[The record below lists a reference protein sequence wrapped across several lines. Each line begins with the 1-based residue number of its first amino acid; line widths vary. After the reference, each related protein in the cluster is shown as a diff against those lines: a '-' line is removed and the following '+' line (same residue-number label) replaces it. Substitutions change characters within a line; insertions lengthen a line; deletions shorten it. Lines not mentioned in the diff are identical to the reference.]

1 MINNTQLQNQKSKKS
16 NYYNIFDNYIIELPK
31 LYIESEQKRDP
42 KYKTELCKTFSETGK
57 CPYGFKCRFAH
68 GKEELVS
75 KILNSN
81 YKKKDCKTFSEFG
94 FCPYG
99 SRCSFRHDERKIE
112 DIHLPFYFINI
123 FINDYKPLE
132 HRLSCF
138 ENLTCDV
145 KIKENSN
152 CDINSSSTST
162 VSNEEE
168 NLDYHQNKIIEIN
181 LEELKAIF

>member
-152 CDINSSSTST
+152 SDINSSSTST

-168 NLDYHQNKIIEIN
+168 NLDYHQNKIIDIN
-181 LEELKAIF
+181 LEELKTIF

>member
-1 MINNTQLQNQKSKKS
+1 MQICISKRR
-16 NYYNIFDNYIIELPK
+16 I
-31 LYIESEQKRDP
+31 
-42 KYKTELCKTFSETGK
+42 TFK
-57 CPYGFKCRFAH
+57 N
-68 GKEELVS
+68 
-75 KILNSN
+75 LNSN
-81 YKKKDCKTFSEFG
+81 YKKKVPKTFSEFG

-99 SRCSFRHDERKIE
+99 SCWSFRHDERKIE
-112 DIHLPFYFINI
+112 EFHFPFYFFNI
-123 FINDYKPLE
+123 FNNDYNPLE

-168 NLDYHQNKIIEIN
+168 NLDYHQNKIIDIN
-181 LEELKAIF
+181 LEELKTIF